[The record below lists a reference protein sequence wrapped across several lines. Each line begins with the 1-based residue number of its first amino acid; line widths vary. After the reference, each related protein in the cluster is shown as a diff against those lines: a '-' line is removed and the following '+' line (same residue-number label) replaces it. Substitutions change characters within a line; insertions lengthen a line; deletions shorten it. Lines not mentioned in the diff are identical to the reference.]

1 MTSVSATLPSVNV
14 AGKPVRFLY
23 YRAPCIILTAHTTEL
38 KCTDVPL
45 FLAAD
50 VLAGSSQAV
59 KNHSRIHARY
69 AKDGLASRLTF
80 NNVKIEGIHNS
91 SVVWFYNVQGLF
103 KVVFEHLD
111 TAAQRDCLTQLKELW
126 LERCAD
132 PTLKETVE
140 VHHLTDGKEDPE
152 TAADSISVRGTE
164 MTMQSLDRILELLH
178 SHMSAMLA
186 SGQDLLQKLIVLI
199 EFFKHEF
206 LMQDPSGESAAFPY
220 SVLEQYT
227 LLIKNCGIQKLFGNK
242 FDIPCRRNAVLCLL
256 SEWLG
261 SQLHSLS
268 DALHC
273 KVEEFKQRNIN
284 CIENLPCPRTL
295 VDLVF
300 PRCMQILL
308 VYWLG
313 EQEEETEEPYAG
325 ADHSY
330 SAVRRSHCPNSA
342 TPAATPS
349 TSTPDKFPF
358 IQFIL
363 EFANNA
369 LISGV
374 AHVVYSRLVNSC

>member
-1 MTSVSATLPSVNV
+1 MTVQSSDSVSVSPASSDMNALAGNQDGNIEGLEALPTTERLSDISDAAGCIGMTSYGIQTSPSTSVSPSDRIHVNLHFV
-14 AGKPVRFLY
+14 ASCDGGHSEVLAVDVSDSDPNNQYVDISQYSNTSQEISSISITQNESTCQQCPFCQRSSVRQQ
-23 YRAPCIILTAHTTEL
+23 RSETN
-38 KCTDVPL
+38 TDGEIL
-45 FLAAD
+45 FLVD
-50 VLAGSSQAV
+50 Q
-59 KNHSRIHARY
+59 
-69 AKDGLASRLTF
+69 
-80 NNVKIEGIHNS
+80 
-91 SVVWFYNVQGLF
+91 
-103 KVVFEHLD
+103 
-111 TAAQRDCLTQLKELW
+111 
-126 LERCAD
+126 
-132 PTLKETVE
+132 
-140 VHHLTDGKEDPE
+140 
-152 TAADSISVRGTE
+152 
-164 MTMQSLDRILELLH
+164 ILELLH

-206 LMQDPSGESAAFPY
+206 LMKDPSGESAAFPY

-268 DALHC
+268 DVLHC
-273 KVEEFKQRNIN
+273 RVEEFKQRNIN

-313 EQEEETEEPYAG
+313 EQEEETEEPYAV